1 MGPKARYLLA
11 SRQERYP
18 MFLNFFNELRE
29 AKVPV
34 TLKEYLMLIE
44 AMDKQVIDMEV
55 TDFYYLSRA
64 ALVKD
69 ERNIDKFDKVFGH
82 VFKGLDSMADAVDVT
97 DIPEEWL
104 RKMSEKFLTKEEMD
118 EIEAMGGFEKLMETL
133 QKRLEEQKKRHEGGN
148 KWIGTG
154 GTSPFGANG
163 YNPEGVRIGQEK
175 SRHRRA
181 VKVWDKREF
190 KNYDDNV
197 ELGTRNI
204 KVAMKRLRKWAR
216 KGAPDELDLDSTI
229 RNTARKGY
237 LDIEMRPEKRNAVS
251 VLLLLD
257 VGGSM
262 DPYVRIM
269 EELFSAAKSE
279 IKNLEYY
286 YFHNCPYEGLW
297 KDNRRRMNNRIPTWD
312 VLNKFPSDYKVIVVG
327 DATMSPYEI
336 TYAGGS
342 VEHWNEEAGGI
353 WIQRFVQRFPNLVW
367 LNPVKEG
374 AWEYTGSIKLIR
386 ELIGE
391 HRMFELTLSG
401 LDEAMKELGR

>member
-1 MGPKARYLLA
+1 
-11 SRQERYP
+11 
-18 MFLNFFNELRE
+18 MFLNFFTELRA

-34 TLKEYLMLIE
+34 TLKEYLVLME
-44 AMDKQVIDMEV
+44 AMDKGVIDMDVE
-55 TDFYYLSRA
+55 DFYHLSRA

-82 VFKGLDSMADAVDVT
+82 VFKGLDSLADAVDVQ
-97 DIPEEWL
+97 DLPEEWL
-104 RKMSEKFLTKEEMD
+104 RKMSEKFLTQEEMD
-118 EIEAMGGFEKLMETL
+118 QIEALGGFEKLMETL
-133 QKRLEEQKKRHEGGN
+133 KERLEEQKKRHEGGN

-190 KNYDDNV
+190 KNYDDSV

-204 KVAMKRLRKWAR
+204 KIAMKRLRKWAR
-216 KGAPDELDLDSTI
+216 DGAAEELDLDQTI
-229 RNTARKGY
+229 RNTAKQGY
-237 LDIEMRPEKRNAVS
+237 LDIEMRPEKRNTVS
-251 VLLLLD
+251 VLLLMD

-262 DPYVRIM
+262 DPHVRVM
-269 EELFSAAKSE
+269 EELFSAARSE

-297 KDNRRRMNNRIPTWD
+297 KDNRRRRADVIPTWD
-312 VLNKFPSDYKVIVVG
+312 VLHKYPSDYKVILVG
-327 DATMSPYEI
+327 DATMSPYEV

-353 WIQRFVQRFPNLVW
+353 WIQRLVDTYPNLVW

-374 AWEYTGSIKLIR
+374 AWDYTASIQLIR
-386 ELIGE
+386 DLIGPQ
-391 HRMFELTLSG
+391 RMFELTLAG
-401 LDEAMKELGR
+401 LDEAMKELSR

>member
-1 MGPKARYLLA
+1 
-11 SRQERYP
+11 

-34 TLKEYLMLIE
+34 TLKEYLMLME
-44 AMDKQVIDMEV
+44 AMDKQVIDSNVE
-55 TDFYYLSRA
+55 DFYYLSRA

-104 RKMSEKFLTKEEMD
+104 RKMSEKFLSKEEMD

-190 KNYDDNV
+190 KNYDDSV

-229 RNTARKGY
+229 RNTARRGY

-353 WIQRFVQRFPNLVW
+353 WIQRFVQRFPNMVW

-374 AWEYTGSIKLIR
+374 AWDYTGSIKLIR